1 MAEAIIL
8 EFPGAGIDVK
18 GLYKAVNDILGLDG
32 STGRG
37 DWPDGILSHTAG
49 LQGDSFV
56 VFEVWESQAKQ
67 EAFMNS
73 RLGPALAQA
82 NAPEPTRVEWF
93 SVIGQGPN

>member
-8 EFPGAGIDVK
+8 EFKTPESQDM
-18 GLYKAVNDILGLDG
+18 YKTVNGILGLDPA
-32 STGRG
+32 TGKG

-49 LQGDSFV
+49 REGDAFM
-56 VFEVWESQAKQ
+56 VFEVWESKAHQ

-82 NAPEPTRVEWF
+82 GAPQPTRVEWF
-93 SVIGQGPN
+93 TVIGQKPS